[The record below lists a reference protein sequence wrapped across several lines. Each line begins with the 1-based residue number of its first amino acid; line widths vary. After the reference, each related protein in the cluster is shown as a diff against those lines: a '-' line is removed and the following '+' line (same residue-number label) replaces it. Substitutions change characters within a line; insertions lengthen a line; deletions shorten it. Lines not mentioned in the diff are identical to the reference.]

1 MMFYL
6 FSFLIIIA
14 SVVWITIFIIQLF
27 LTISFFEDLCD
38 DFKNKRN
45 KLKNLISFCLC
56 LISLGIL
63 SNGIINLTMN
73 WRL

>member
-1 MMFYL
+1 MFYL

-14 SVVWITIFIIQLF
+14 LVFFIMLLVIQLF

-38 DFKNKRN
+38 DFRNKRN

-63 SNGIINLTMN
+63 SNGIINLTIN
-73 WRL
+73 WRS

>member
-1 MMFYL
+1 MFYL
-6 FSFLIIIA
+6 FSFLIIITLVFFTA
-14 SVVWITIFIIQLF
+14 LLVIQLF

-38 DFKNKRN
+38 DFRNKRN

-63 SNGIINLTMN
+63 SNGIINLTIN
-73 WRL
+73 WRP

>member
-1 MMFYL
+1 MFYV

-14 SVVWITIFIIQLF
+14 FMISVTLLIINLF

-45 KLKNLISFCLC
+45 KTKNLISFCLC
-56 LISLGIL
+56 LIALGIL
-63 SNGIINLTMN
+63 ANGIINLTIN

>member
-1 MMFYL
+1 MFYV

-14 SVVWITIFIIQLF
+14 FMISITLLIINLF

-38 DFKNKRN
+38 DFRNKRN

-73 WRL
+73 WRP

>member
-1 MMFYL
+1 MFYL

-14 SVVWITIFIIQLF
+14 LVFFITLLVIQLF

-45 KLKNLISFCLC
+45 KTKNLISFCLC
-56 LISLGIL
+56 
-63 SNGIINLTMN
+63 
-73 WRL
+73 

>member
-1 MMFYL
+1 MFYL
-6 FSFLIIIA
+6 FSFLIIVA
-14 SVVWITIFIIQLF
+14 LVFFITLLVIQLF

-45 KLKNLISFCLC
+45 KTKNLISFCLC
-56 LISLGIL
+56 LIALGIL
-63 SNGIINLTMN
+63 ANGIINLTIN

>member
-1 MMFYL
+1 MFYL

-38 DFKNKRN
+38 DFRSKRN
-45 KLKNLISFCLC
+45 KTKNLISFCLC

-63 SNGIINLTMN
+63 SSGIINL
-73 WRL
+73 L

>member
-1 MMFYL
+1 MFYL

-14 SVVWITIFIIQLF
+14 LVFFITLLVIHLF

-45 KLKNLISFCLC
+45 KTKNLINFCLC
-56 LISLGIL
+56 LIALGIL
-63 SNGIINLTMN
+63 ANGIINLTIN
-73 WRL
+73 WRP

>member
-1 MMFYL
+1 MFYL

-14 SVVWITIFIIQLF
+14 LVFFITLLVIQLF

-38 DFKNKRN
+38 DFRNKRN

-63 SNGIINLTMN
+63 SNGIINLTIN
-73 WRL
+73 WRP